1 MRTAKLLMIPVVI
14 AGLMLILV
22 WAPGHP
28 IGASVAA
35 VERST
40 VFDDA
45 GGEFLLVTLRL
56 TNQGSAPAFL
66 LKGKG
71 PVQGE
76 TAHGWVEA
84 ENLWS
89 PPFGLWPGQSSE
101 MILLV
106 PAGSV
111 RCRLAL
117 KYCPEQWQW
126 RLWAL
131 LGGRGQQALR
141 SYLPKGIFN
150 RLWPNTRS
158 LPPESF
164 APITVE
170 APIPTRY

>member
-1 MRTAKLLMIPVVI
+1 MLPVI
-14 AGLMLILV
+14 AGLLVVLV

-28 IGASVAA
+28 IAASVAA

-56 TNQGSAPAFL
+56 TNETSAPAFL

-76 TAHGWVEA
+76 TAQGWVEA

-89 PPFGLWPGQSSE
+89 PPFGLWPGRSSE
-101 MILLV
+101 MVLLV

-117 KYCPEQWQW
+117 KYRPDEWQW
-126 RLWAL
+126 RLWAH
-131 LGGRGQQALR
+131 LGSRGQQALR
-141 SYLPKGIFN
+141 RVLPARISN
-150 RLWPNTRS
+150 RLWPSPNKRP

-164 APITVE
+164 APIIVE
-170 APIPTRY
+170 APIPTGY